1 MGLVLR
7 GWELWGLGAHPTGTP
22 HKSQTIPASKQ
33 EAQVAFWGSPRSR
46 GKPYSSYDPMFA
58 PSPRSLVLT
67 RFNPTWGTLNAFC
80 LAGASLT

>member
-1 MGLVLR
+1 M
-7 GWELWGLGAHPTGTP
+7 
-22 HKSQTIPASKQ
+22 
-33 EAQVAFWGSPRSR
+33 AFWGSPRSR

-58 PSPRSLVLT
+58 PFPRSLVLT